1 MADIRLISSSMIQAG
16 NPSKETERIELTPW
30 DLKHLLVS
38 YIQEG
43 VLFHKPKPKADEPQN
58 ALIHRL
64 KTSLSR
70 TLAFF
75 PPLAGRLAALEHE
88 DQTTSF
94 FIDCNN
100 AGALFV
106 HAVAEQLHVSDILE
120 PVYVPEIADGFFQF
134 DGVKN
139 IEGTSK
145 PLLAVQVTELAD
157 GISIGCSINH
167 SVVDGCSFWHFFN
180 SWSEISR
187 GFDYISKL
195 PVFNRPV
202 VDDIDYPIQIPLKQE
217 QIQQHSFQPGNLK
230 SRVFYFTKQGI
241 VRIKGKVN
249 AEMNTNKISSLQA
262 LLSLFWRSIVRNRR
276 TDPKQETMIFLMFG
290 VRQRMQQVPQEYFGN
305 AIQGAMVSSK
315 AGELM
320 EKGFGDAAWE
330 INQVVANHSEENFRN
345 SFKSWVNNPLLFQAG
360 EVMSNVLSIASSPR
374 FDKYGNDFG
383 WGRAI
388 AVTFGAEFNI
398 DGLLMVSNGVEEG
411 DIEIR
416 VCLSAET
423 FQAMENDEHFI
434 SALNI

>member
-1 MADIRLISSSMIQAG
+1 MIQAG

-58 ALIHRL
+58 AIIHHL

-70 TLAFF
+70 TLHFF
-75 PPLAGRLAALEHE
+75 PPLAGRLATLKHD

-106 HAVAEQLHVSDILE
+106 HAIAEQLQVSDLLE
-120 PVYVPEIADGFFQF
+120 PVYVPEIIDAFFQF

-187 GFDYISKL
+187 GFDYLSKL
-195 PVFNRPV
+195 PLFNRPV
-202 VDDIDYPIQIPLKQE
+202 IDDIDYPIRIPLKQE
-217 QIQQHSFQPGNLK
+217 QIQEHSFQPDNLK
-230 SRVFYFTKQGI
+230 LRVFYFTKQRI

-249 AEMNTNKISSLQA
+249 AEMKTNKISSLQA
-262 LLSLFWRSIVRNRR
+262 LLSLFWQSIVRNRQS
-276 TDPKQETMIFLMFG
+276 DPKQETMIFLVIG
-290 VRQRMQQVPQEYFGN
+290 VRQKLQQVAEEYFGN
-305 AIQGAMVSSK
+305 AIQGAMVSLK
-315 AGELM
+315 VGELVG
-320 EKGFGDAAWE
+320 KGFGNAAWE
-330 INQVVANHSEENFRN
+330 INQIVGNQSEENLRKC
-345 SFKSWVNNPLLFQAG
+345 FKSWVNRPLLFQGGA
-360 EVMSNVLSIASSPR
+360 MMNNALLIANSPR
-374 FDKYGNDFG
+374 FDIYGNDFG
-383 WGRAI
+383 WGRPI
-388 AVTFGAEFNI
+388 AVNLGAEFKI
-398 DGLLMVSNGVEEG
+398 DGLLTVSTGVEQG

-416 VCLSAET
+416 VCLSVET

-434 SALNI
+434 AALNI

>member
-1 MADIRLISSSMIQAG
+1 MLLAA

-43 VLFHKPKPKADEPQN
+43 LLFHKPKPKADEPEN
-58 ALIHRL
+58 ALIHHL

-70 TLAFF
+70 TLDFF
-75 PPLAGRLAALEHE
+75 PPLAGRLATLEHD
-88 DQTTSF
+88 DQTISF

-106 HAVAEQLHVSDILE
+106 HAVAEQLQVSDILE
-120 PVYVPEIADGFFQF
+120 PVYVPEIADALFQF

-139 IEGTSK
+139 IEGNSK

-157 GISIGCSINH
+157 GVSIGCSINH

-202 VDDIDYPIQIPLKQE
+202 VDGIDYPIRIPLKQE
-217 QIQQHSFQPGNLK
+217 HIQQHSFQPGNLK
-230 SRVFYFTKQGI
+230 SRVFHFTKQRI

-249 AEMNTNKISSLQA
+249 AEVNTNKISSLQA
-262 LLSLFWRSIVRNRR
+262 LLSLFWQSIVRNRQ
-276 TDPKQETMIFLMFG
+276 TDLNQETMIFLVIG
-290 VRQRMQQVPQEYFGN
+290 VRQKLQQVAEEYFGN
-305 AIQGAMVSSK
+305 AIQGAMVSLK
-315 AGELM
+315 AGELLGK
-320 EKGFGDAAWE
+320 EFGNAAWE
-330 INQVVANHSEENFRN
+330 INQIVGNQSEENLRKC
-345 SFKSWVNNPLLFQAG
+345 FKSWVNRPLLFQGGA
-360 EVMSNVLSIASSPR
+360 MMYNALLTANSPR
-374 FDKYGNDFG
+374 FDIYGNNFG
-383 WGRAI
+383 WGRPI
-388 AVTFGAEFNI
+388 AVTFGAEFKIN
-398 DGLLMVSNGVEEG
+398 GLLTVSTGVEEG

-434 SALNI
+434 AALNI